1 MKKKLKK
8 GSSIKP
14 DVVYDDDTDSSD
26 SDNLQSFRQNYK
38 SQQKKRIHE
47 PSSSDADDEVN
58 ENTSDDDDTSE
69 AGSNSSNDD
78 DISSEEESES
88 ERNIVKNEK
97 LETLQKQLKSLDKVS
112 VGTENSSQNKNKTQA
127 QYSDPSINQIVPSLP
142 SVAEKIK
149 DSAQPV
155 ASKQFASPDKER
167 LAIREEL
174 SKMSME
180 EILQLK
186 EKLGSKLYNRALSS
200 NSAEINDIKSQKHG
214 KDEMKRD
221 NKNRPREMSSKKTVK
236 RYRDVV
242 GVSAENKHEK
252 RDPRFD
258 SMCGEFDEK
267 IHKDA
272 YRFVED
278 IKAKELS
285 DLKKDLNTED
295 DPEKIKQI
303 KYLIQRIEN
312 QNRERKKVEGMKQ
325 SEKEQKKR
333 NRELIKEGKAPEFV
347 SKEEKKNLKIVEK
360 YEELKSSN
368 KLDQYM
374 KKKNKKELGKERKRL
389 KTIDME

>member
-1 MKKKLKK
+1 MAENNITNSKISEKE
-8 GSSIKP
+8 
-14 DVVYDDDTDSSD
+14 DV
-26 SDNLQSFRQNYK
+26 
-38 SQQKKRIHE
+38 
-47 PSSSDADDEVN
+47 DAD
-58 ENTSDDDDTSE
+58 
-69 AGSNSSNDD
+69 
-78 DISSEEESES
+78 
-88 ERNIVKNEK
+88 
-97 LETLQKQLKSLDKVS
+97 
-112 VGTENSSQNKNKTQA
+112 
-127 QYSDPSINQIVPSLP
+127 
-142 SVAEKIK
+142 
-149 DSAQPV
+149 
-155 ASKQFASPDKER
+155 R

-200 NSAEINDIKSQKHG
+200 NSAEIKDTKSQKHG

-347 SKEEKKNLKIVEK
+347 SKEEKKNMKIVEK

-389 KTIDME
+389 KTIDMG